1 MINNVKLF
9 FAYPTM
15 LNGETPSI
23 FFYIYFFLIGKDN
36 SLKRG
41 ARKATQ
47 GKQNYARYTNLNTHH
62 QKAKKNKEAQKVT

>member
-1 MINNVKLF
+1 MLSF
-9 FAYPTM
+9 FLHILQFSM
-15 LNGETPSI
+15 VRLHQFS
-23 FFYIYFFLIGKDN
+23 FIYFFFLIGKDN